1 MHKHVG
7 NNMRASF
14 RTYNKPKG
22 FNITWSQWLL
32 IILTILYVLFL
43 FLEVNRI
50 LTFIIGISW
59 LVYFILFMINNV
71 SSYEKVNGS
80 FSGRLILDMKYV
92 SVNNAKYFI
101 EEIERLDISNCTDF
115 EGRIITYFLQ
125 FSPYMSNGLDNE
137 VIIELK
143 NGEKIRFNFEQTK
156 NNMIANNKDL
166 LEIYFE
172 NNIII
177 SYQ

>member
-1 MHKHVG
+1 
-7 NNMRASF
+7 
-14 RTYNKPKG
+14 
-22 FNITWSQWLL
+22 
-32 IILTILYVLFL
+32 
-43 FLEVNRI
+43 
-50 LTFIIGISW
+50 
-59 LVYFILFMINNV
+59 
-71 SSYEKVNGS
+71 
-80 FSGRLILDMKYV
+80 
-92 SVNNAKYFI
+92 
-101 EEIERLDISNCTDF
+101 
-115 EGRIITYFLQ
+115 
-125 FSPYMSNGLDNE
+125 MSNGLDNE

>member
-1 MHKHVG
+1 
-7 NNMRASF
+7 
-14 RTYNKPKG
+14 
-22 FNITWSQWLL
+22 
-32 IILTILYVLFL
+32 
-43 FLEVNRI
+43 
-50 LTFIIGISW
+50 
-59 LVYFILFMINNV
+59 MINNV